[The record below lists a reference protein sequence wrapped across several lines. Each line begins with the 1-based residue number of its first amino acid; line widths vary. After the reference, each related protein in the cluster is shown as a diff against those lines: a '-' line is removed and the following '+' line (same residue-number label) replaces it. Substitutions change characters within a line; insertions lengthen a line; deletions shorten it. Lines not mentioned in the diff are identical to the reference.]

1 MIIEKFKI
9 NLKVGYLLVVF
20 YEECDFKMFVLCIIS
35 SYKCVT
41 ADMKNHSHAY
51 WRGVNGNR
59 VYIGDSESQ
68 HLISLNVVFKRE

>member
-1 MIIEKFKI
+1 
-9 NLKVGYLLVVF
+9 
-20 YEECDFKMFVLCIIS
+20 
-35 SYKCVT
+35 
-41 ADMKNHSHAY
+41 MKNHSHAY